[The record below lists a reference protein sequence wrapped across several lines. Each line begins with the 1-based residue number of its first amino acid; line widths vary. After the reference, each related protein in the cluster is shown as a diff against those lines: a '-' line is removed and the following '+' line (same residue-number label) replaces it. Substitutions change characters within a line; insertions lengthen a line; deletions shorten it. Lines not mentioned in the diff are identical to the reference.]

1 MLILLVKLIGIIAVG
16 AGLVFILK
24 PDTIK
29 QIFAYYLREKRRI
42 YIIGAARIIVGFI
55 LLMAASQCRVVWA
68 IIVIGLLPL
77 VSGIAVFVMGPD
89 KCKSILKKWQEK
101 PIKTLRLLSLVPII
115 YGLLIL
121 YFA

>member
-1 MLILLVKLIGIIAVG
+1 MVILVKLIGIIVVG
-16 AGLVFILK
+16 MGLVFVLK
-24 PDTIK
+24 PDVIK

-42 YIIGAARIIVGFI
+42 YIIGVARIIIGFI
-55 LLMAASQCRVVWA
+55 FLMGASQCRVVWA

-77 VSGIAVFVMGPD
+77 VSGISIFVLGPD
-89 KCKSILKKWQEK
+89 KCKNILKKWQEK
-101 PIKTLRLLSLVPII
+101 PLKTLRLLSLVPII